1 MEALGALG
9 INVGY
14 LLIQILSFVILMT
27 ALVGWLYRPI
37 LNVLEQ
43 RKQRIAKGLE
53 DARQAAIAR
62 ENADAEARRILD
74 EARAE
79 ASTVRRDAV
88 VQAEQ
93 AAKDIDA
100 RAREEA
106 RGILANAQTAAVE
119 ERDRILS
126 ELRSQVAAISIAAAN
141 KLVGESLDE
150 QRQRQLIGDFFA
162 KVPSGV
168 GALRGDRAEVTSAL
182 PLSDAEKANARQAL
196 NVSEI
201 NFRVD
206 PSILGGLVVRVGDRV
221 VDDSVA
227 SRMSAMEDALRR

>member
-1 MEALGALG
+1 MEALG
-9 INVGY
+9 INIGY
-14 LLIQILSFVILMT
+14 LIIQVLAFIILMT
-27 ALVGWLYRPI
+27 ALSGWLYQPI

-79 ASTVRRDAV
+79 AANARRDAV

-100 RAREEA
+100 RAREDA
-106 RGILANAQTAAVE
+106 RSIIANAQTAAVE

-126 ELRSQVAAISIAAAN
+126 ELRGQVAAISIAAAN
-141 KLVGESLDE
+141 KLVGESLDD
-150 QRQRQLIGDFFA
+150 QRQRRLIGDFFA
-162 KVPSGV
+162 KVPAGV
-168 GALRGDRAEVTSAL
+168 NDLRGDTAEITSAL
-182 PLSDAEKANARQAL
+182 PLSDTEKESARRAINAKE
-196 NVSEI
+196 V

-206 PSILGGLVVRVGDRV
+206 PTILGGLIVRVGDRV
-221 VDDSVA
+221 LDDSVA
-227 SRMSAMEDALRR
+227 SRMSALEDTLRR